1 MSAKGGY
8 VPRERD
14 EQEMLFTWAALMA
27 GRWPALRLMYH
38 IPNGGSRDVR
48 EARRLSGQGV
58 KAGVPDICLPAARGG
73 YHGLFI
79 ELKRRKGGRLSEAQ
93 EAWIGALRRE
103 GYRAEVCAG
112 FEAARRVVEEYMSAG

>member
-1 MSAKGGY
+1 MNARGGY
-8 VPRERD
+8 APRERD